1 MDDLHRL
8 LGLARTRGQIALAE
22 RLTAELEAR
31 RNGPAARRPPP
42 LPLPRA
48 RPAPRRGPATAVL
61 AISALLGAGLAW
73 GLSLP
78 GFFTQTPHPV
88 ASRAMMLRA
97 STAPVPAQPP
107 PPAEAEPVQA
117 PVAAEPVAVASADK
131 PNPCLDL
138 PTPGQRLLC
147 GYPSLAIQDHQLTA
161 IYERALKAAPD
172 PLGLAREQAAWRRA
186 RDEVWD
192 REQLNAMYQARIAE
206 LEAAAGAPAPPPS

>member
-8 LGLARTRGQIALAE
+8 LGLARTRGQVALAE

-31 RNGPAARRPPP
+31 RNGPAARRPTTQP
-42 LPLPRA
+42 A
-48 RPAPRRGPATAVL
+48 RPARRRGPATAVL
-61 AISALLGAGLAW
+61 AVSAMLGAGLAW
-73 GLSLP
+73 GISLP
-78 GFFTQTPHPV
+78 GFFTQAPHPV
-88 ASRAMMLRA
+88 ASRAMVLRA
-97 STAPVPAQPP
+97 STAPVPAPP
-107 PPAEAEPVQA
+107 PPAETPTAQEP
-117 PVAAEPVAVASADK
+117 PVAESVAVASADK

-147 GYPSLAIQDHQLTA
+147 GYPSLAIQDRQLTA

-186 RDEVWD
+186 RDGVWD